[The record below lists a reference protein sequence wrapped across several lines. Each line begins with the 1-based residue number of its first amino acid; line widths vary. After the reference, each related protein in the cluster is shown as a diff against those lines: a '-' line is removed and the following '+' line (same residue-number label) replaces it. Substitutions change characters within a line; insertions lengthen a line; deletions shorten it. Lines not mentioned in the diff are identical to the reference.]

1 MVTIFNDYKLLQPI
15 SVACFDFRG
24 NRSDIMMA
32 ICLAMLYS
40 GLVVST
46 LWMNLVHRAALRSS
60 RVVRSVVERAS
71 S

>member
-1 MVTIFNDYKLLQPI
+1 MVTIFNYYKLLEPI
-15 SVACFDFRG
+15 SVASFDFRG
-24 NRSDIMMA
+24 NRSDIIMV

-40 GLVVST
+40 GPVIST
-46 LWMNLVHRAALRSS
+46 LWMNLVQRVALRSS